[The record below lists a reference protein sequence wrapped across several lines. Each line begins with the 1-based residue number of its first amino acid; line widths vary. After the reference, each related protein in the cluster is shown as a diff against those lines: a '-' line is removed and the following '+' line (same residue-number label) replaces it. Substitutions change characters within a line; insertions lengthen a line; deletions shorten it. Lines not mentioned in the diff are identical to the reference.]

1 MRLPLGDQLAV
12 GLHVALLEVVHEL
25 VQVLAVRQEH
35 MGLGTVEVVVPDA
48 GDREDGQVLLERRG
62 LEVLVHAV
70 RALEELL
77 NIGVADDERDR

>member
-35 MGLGTVEVVVPDA
+35 MGLGAVEVVVPDP
-48 GDREDGQVLLERRG
+48 EDSQEDWQVLLQRCG
-62 LEVLVHAV
+62 TEVLVHAV
-70 RALEELL
+70 RAAKQRLKV
-77 NIGVADDERDR
+77 IVTDH